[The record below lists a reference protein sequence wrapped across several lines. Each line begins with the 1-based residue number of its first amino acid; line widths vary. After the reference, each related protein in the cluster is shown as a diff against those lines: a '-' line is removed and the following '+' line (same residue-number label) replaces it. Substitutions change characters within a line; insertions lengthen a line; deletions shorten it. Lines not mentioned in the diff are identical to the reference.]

1 MSPVGGTFVWC
12 LMHRNFQLLMLMY
25 VTSCEGFAGAMPKV
39 FKPGQGTS
47 TSDII
52 QAHFSNK
59 NNLCLVIGSGRYSG
73 GSILNLHH
81 SERVRLLL
89 KAGCSSLVIQATG
102 CFPPHLVAAVG
113 LVQIEDLEQ
122 LPKKIKTRLQ
132 TFVCR

>member
-1 MSPVGGTFVWC
+1 MRV
-12 LMHRNFQLLMLMY
+12 LLGPCPRYL
-25 VTSCEGFAGAMPKV
+25 S
-39 FKPGQGTS
+39 QGRAPAPQIS
-47 TSDII
+47 SKLII
-52 QAHFSNK
+52 SNT

-81 SERVRLLL
+81 CERVRLLL

-113 LVQIEDLEQ
+113 LLQIEDWEQ